1 MSVETELL
9 PRSVKNAPSNRHTG
23 KELDQLRMMML
34 IRRVEERT
42 YIEYTKPG
50 QKIGGFCHL
59 YSGQEAIAVGAAAL
73 FDKTRDYLINGYRCH
88 GHSLA
93 LGMAPRTVMAELF
106 GKRTGCSKGKG
117 GSMHLF
123 DKSVGNMGG
132 HGIVGGQLPLGVGMA
147 FAQKYKE
154 TGGVTFTFMGDGAIN
169 QGTFNESMN
178 LASLYK
184 VPCIFVVE
192 NNGVAM
198 GTQIERSSAEKDL
211 AMRGSGYNMPHRNVD
226 GNDLDTV
233 IKEFGVAM
241 ERGRRGEGPS
251 YLVANTFRFRGHSM
265 SDPLKYRTKEEAEA
279 AKLRDPIVLYSERL
293 KKQGILTDE
302 RLEAMQEEISA
313 EVAEAIQ
320 QADNDPHPAL
330 EERFDDVLAEK
341 YPYEGKP

>member
-1 MSVETELL
+1 
-9 PRSVKNAPSNRHTG
+9 
-23 KELDQLRMMML
+23 
-34 IRRVEERT
+34 
-42 YIEYTKPG
+42 
-50 QKIGGFCHL
+50 
-59 YSGQEAIAVGAAAL
+59 
-73 FDKTRDYLINGYRCH
+73 
-88 GHSLA
+88 
-93 LGMAPRTVMAELF
+93 
-106 GKRTGCSKGKG
+106 
-117 GSMHLF
+117 MHLF